1 MHENFKTNKRR
12 KKFSSA
18 QRSRILWILR
28 MSTGNELFFIVTW
41 KSTKTSKLVL
51 PIQIRSEN
59 SSVGEIL
66 NRVILS
72 RRILKPIHW
81 VKSFAQWYVFKR
93 MNSWC
98 QLWQVGKVW
107 WEWYV
112 FQRMKIVQ
120 NCLLNEWI
128 LAPIFNEF
136 CIFIASKTQHSI
148 PSPIVWPT
156 STETDLTVPGMGAI
170 ITLSTFIFGFSFMN
184 FLNFTTC
191 WGTKA
196 TSKAVPLY
204 LIRKISSKV
213 LLISWTVSVPW
224 SVSILQTLSHC
235 EKPPKEKN
243 QV

>member
-1 MHENFKTNKRR
+1 MIKNLFISCYSNSTRTW
-12 KKFSSA
+12 SA
-18 QRSRILWILR
+18 WTVSPGLTWTVL
-28 MSTGNELFFIVTW
+28 IVP
-41 KSTKTSKLVL
+41 V
-51 PIQIRSEN
+51 
-59 SSVGEIL
+59 
-66 NRVILS
+66 
-72 RRILKPIHW
+72 
-81 VKSFAQWYVFKR
+81 
-93 MNSWC
+93 
-98 QLWQVGKVW
+98 
-107 WEWYV
+107 
-112 FQRMKIVQ
+112 
-120 NCLLNEWI
+120 
-128 LAPIFNEF
+128 APIFYEF
-136 CIFIASKTQHSI
+136 FIFIASKTQHSI

-170 ITLSTFIFGFSFMN
+170 ITLSISNFGFSFMN